1 MPPRSLTF
9 QMTSVERLRTT
20 GILRLG
26 TPQRGFRYRTAD
38 RRRINADDLRR
49 IKNLKIPPAWKDVAI
64 NSAAGGRLQAVGR
77 DEAGRWQYLYH
88 QSHLRIQELRKFK
101 RLIQFA
107 QALPSMRKAVAQ
119 HLRGQ
124 GLGRERV
131 LASIVRILSISYMRP
146 GSQVYARENGSYGIA
161 TLRPGHVS
169 VKGKLVIFDFPGKAQ
184 VRQHREIRD
193 AKVARIVSELL
204 KHPGRE
210 VFKYADSEGSLV
222 NVQGRHI
229 NEYIKE
235 VMGQKFSAKDF
246 RTWAG
251 TLTCACALAR
261 LGVSPNGNKRDV
273 KGWVASAINETA
285 ELLGNTPAVCR
296 KSYICPEIISSFEKG
311 KVIKHYFETPEDL
324 ISYRGHQLHAAE
336 RALVGLLK

>member
-1 MPPRSLTF
+1 M
-9 QMTSVERLRTT
+9 
-20 GILRLG
+20 
-26 TPQRGFRYRTAD
+26 
-38 RRRINADDLRR
+38 RR

-64 NSAAGGRLQAVGR
+64 NSAAGGRLQAIGR

-88 QSHLRIQELRKFK
+88 ESHVRNQELKKFK
-101 RLIQFA
+101 RLLQFA
-107 QALPSMRKAVAQ
+107 AALPSMRKTVAK

-124 GLGRERV
+124 GVGRERV

-161 TLRPGHVS
+161 TLRPRHVA
-169 VKGKLVIFDFPGKAQ
+169 VKGKVVIFDFPGKAQ
-184 VRQHREIRD
+184 VRQYREIRD
-193 AKVARIVSELL
+193 AKVARVVKELL

-210 VFKYADSEGSLV
+210 VFKYADSEGSVV
-222 NVQGRHI
+222 NVQRKHI

-235 VMGQKFSAKDF
+235 VMGEKFSAKDF

-261 LGVSPNGNKRDV
+261 LGVSPNGNKREV
-273 KGWVASAINETA
+273 SGWVVSAINETA

-296 KSYICPEIISSFEKG
+296 KAYISPRIISSFEKG
-311 KVIKHYFETPEDL
+311 KVIERYFETVENL
-324 ISYRGHQLHAAE
+324 ISYRGHQLHPAE
-336 RALVGLLK
+336 RALVRLLK